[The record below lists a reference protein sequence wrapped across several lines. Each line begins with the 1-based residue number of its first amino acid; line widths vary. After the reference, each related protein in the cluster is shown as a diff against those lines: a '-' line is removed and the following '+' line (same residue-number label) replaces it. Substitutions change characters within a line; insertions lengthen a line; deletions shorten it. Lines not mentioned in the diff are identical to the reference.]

1 VEGEP
6 ATGVEAGR
14 TRGATV
20 GGGRGVTS
28 HNYERR
34 EGESVAL
41 CKSSKESF
49 RFFCLLLFNAQTDT
63 RERCTHSD
71 IVITT
76 TSSQSPLF
84 LPIFPIQFYFL
95 FVLQFFR

>member
-49 RFFCLLLFNAQTDT
+49 RFFCLLLLLFDT
-63 RERCTHSD
+63 QANMRGM
-71 IVITT
+71 
-76 TSSQSPLF
+76 
-84 LPIFPIQFYFL
+84 
-95 FVLQFFR
+95 